1 MNDGEGDREDLLEG
15 SYSLE
20 EEVLRK
26 SSSEPGRGLRRGG
39 NS

>member
-1 MNDGEGDREDLLEG
+1 MKDGVGDREDLLEG
-15 SYSLE
+15 SHSLE

-26 SSSEPGRGLRRGG
+26 APSEPGRGLCRVG